1 MASLGK
7 IARRTFLFGAAA
19 ITGGVAFGYYKYNQ
33 AFANPLEGEL
43 GEGEAT
49 FNPYVKI
56 SRDNKITIIAP
67 RAEMGQGIHTTLAA
81 LVAEELDVTL
91 EQITIE
97 HGPASSA
104 YYNGAAMVEGVP
116 FPRFDES
123 FTANTMRQAMG
134 VVAKFVALQVTGGSS
149 STIDGFEKMRL
160 AGANAREMLKEAGAQ
175 KLGVA
180 AATLKTEAGVITDP
194 KSGKSLTYG
203 DVADAAAK
211 LTPPEVALRDK
222 SQWKILGKSQPR
234 KDMVAKVTGAPIY
247 GIDVVEKDMVHATI
261 RMNPHLGGKMT
272 SVDLDAA
279 KSMRGIEKA
288 VRIDSPY
295 GQGFGVIANNTWR
308 AFQAADAISA
318 TAKWE
323 KAAFPD
329 NSALIEAEL
338 DKVLAGEP
346 GFTLRELGD
355 VNLVF
360 ADAARESIVE
370 AQYFVPF
377 LAHAAMEPMNAT
389 ARLKDGF
396 LDIWAPH
403 QSPSVVSEIGMHVT
417 GLPIEKV
424 RVHITF
430 LGGGFGR
437 RAEPDFIDYAVR
449 LAKEVDGRPV
459 KVTWTREEDMTHS
472 PIRPVAKA
480 KYRAVMDKDGLPK
493 ALSGIVASPSP
504 VESFLGRMYPSIPAG
519 AADPSIIDG
528 AFNQPYAIENY
539 RIEGRKA
546 AIAIPVTFW
555 RSVGSSYN
563 AFMHESFIDEIAVV
577 GKTDP
582 LALRRK
588 LMAPYP
594 VALGVINKVGEMSGW
609 GKPLQAG
616 RAQGLAFTLSFG
628 TWVAQVVEISQ
639 QEEFI
644 RIEKVWCAA
653 DAGLV
658 IDENNF
664 KAQMMSGIIFGLSA
678 ATGQEITFS
687 DGMIDQQNF
696 SDFDAMRIH
705 QCPVIEVALLQ
716 NSPHMGGAGE
726 PGTPPVMAALGNAIF
741 ALTGKRL
748 RRMPFAND
756 VKFV

>member
-19 ITGGVAFGYYKYNQ
+19 ITGGVAFGYYKYNET
-33 AFANPLEGEL
+33 FANPLEDEL

-49 FNPYVKI
+49 FNPYLKI

-67 RAEMGQGIHTTLAA
+67 RAEMGQGVHTTLAA

-97 HGPASSA
+97 HGPASPA
-104 YYNGAAMVEGVP
+104 YYNRAAMEEGVP

-123 FTANTMRQAMG
+123 FTANTMRQTMG

-160 AGANAREMLKEAGAQ
+160 AGATAREMLKQAGARE
-175 KLGVA
+175 LGVA

-194 KSGKSLTYG
+194 KSGKSVTYG
-203 DVADAAAK
+203 EVTDAAAK
-211 LTPPEVALRDK
+211 LTPPEVTLRDK
-222 SQWKILGKSQPR
+222 SQWKILGQSQPR
-234 KDMVAKVTGAPIY
+234 KDMLAKVTGAPIF

-261 RMNPHLGGKMT
+261 RMNPHMGGKIA
-272 SVDLDAA
+272 SVDLEAA
-279 KSMRGIEKA
+279 KSMRGVQKA

-295 GQGFGVIANNTWR
+295 GQGFGVIADNTWR
-308 AFQAADAISA
+308 AFQAADAIGA

-329 NSALIEAEL
+329 TSAMIEAEL
-338 DKVLAGEP
+338 DKVLMGEP
-346 GFTLRELGD
+346 GFTIRELGD
-355 VNLVF
+355 VGLIF
-360 ADAARESIVE
+360 ADAARENIVE
-370 AQYFVPF
+370 AEYFAPY

-396 LDIWAPH
+396 LDIWIPH
-403 QSPSVVSEIGMHVT
+403 QSPTLVREIAMEISGLASEKIR
-417 GLPIEKV
+417 I
-424 RVHITF
+424 HITF

-437 RAEPDFIDYAVR
+437 RVEPDFIDYAVR
-449 LAKEVDGRPV
+449 LAKEVEGRPV
-459 KVTWTREEDMTHS
+459 KVTWTREEDMTLS
-472 PIRPVAKA
+472 PLRPVAKA
-480 KYRAVMDKDGLPK
+480 KYRAVLGKDGLPK
-493 ALSGIVASPSP
+493 ALSGIVASPSA
-504 VESFLGRMYPSIPAG
+504 VESFFGRIYPSIPMG
-519 AADPSIIDG
+519 SSDPAIIDG
-528 AFNQPYAIENY
+528 AYNQPYAIENY

-546 AIAIPVTFW
+546 NIAIPVTFW
-555 RSVGSSYN
+555 RSVGNSFN
-563 AFMHESFIDEIAVV
+563 AFMHESFIDEIAFA

-594 VALGVINKVGEMSGW
+594 VAMGVLDKVAEMSGW
-609 GKPLQAG
+609 GKPLQPG
-616 RAQGLAFTLSFG
+616 HAQGLAFTLSFG
-628 TWVAQVVEISQ
+628 TWVAQVVEVSQ
-639 QEEFI
+639 ADEMI
-644 RIEKVWCAA
+644 RVEKVWCAA

-678 ATGQEITFS
+678 ATGQAITIA
-687 DGMIDQQNF
+687 DGMVEQQNF
-696 SDFDAMRIH
+696 SDYDSMRMH
-705 QCPVIEVALLQ
+705 QCPAIDVAIVQ
-716 NSPHMGGAGE
+716 SSPHMGGAGE
-726 PGTPPVMAALGNAIF
+726 PGTPPVMPALANAIF
-741 ALTGKRL
+741 ALTQKRL

-756 VKFV
+756 VQFV